1 MALVAVASSE
11 ELARFEREILPIFQ
25 SRCVACHGS
34 GEPMAGLDLQ
44 TLESLLKGSTN
55 GPVILQGWSDK
66 SILIRKVSSRAMP
79 PPGAGEPLE
88 ETQIRTLRNWIDTA
102 RFNVRSE
109 QAGSERETFS
119 AAEAP
124 PITEQDRLYWAFR
137 KPVAQ
142 PVPEVKN
149 KRRVR
154 TPIDKFVL
162 SKLEAEGLSFS
173 PDAPKVTLMRR
184 AYLDLIGLPPA
195 PEEIDAFLADTKP
208 QAYERL
214 IDRLLASPHYGER
227 WGRHWLDAAGYTDIT
242 GFDAG
247 PESYGLFDGIWR
259 YRDYVVRSF
268 NNDKP
273 YDVFLTEQL
282 AGDELVDWRSAEKY
296 TPEIVELLTAT
307 GYLRSVYDRTDAD
320 IVNLLV
326 ERYDVL
332 FGLMEKVSTNLIG
345 LTLGC
350 ARCHSHKYDPIPQ
363 RDYYRFLSLFTAA
376 YNPTDWKQPKN
387 RFLPNVSK
395 ADEKEIARH
404 NAEIDGPLAKLNEEL
419 THLRRPYEE
428 RLLDTKLQELPQ
440 EIRADTKATL
450 ETAEEERTRFQEF
463 LFKKFQEKLDVTSE
477 EVDKVLTEED
487 KRAGENLEEK
497 IKTLEGY
504 RRSFEKVQALWDVGS
519 PPPIR
524 LLQRGAV
531 ESPGPRVRPGF
542 LTVLSPPES
551 RMLYVLASSRA
562 KPADFGWLW
571 PAG

>member
-1 MALVAVASSE
+1 
-11 ELARFEREILPIFQ
+11 
-25 SRCVACHGS
+25 
-34 GEPMAGLDLQ
+34 
-44 TLESLLKGSTN
+44 
-55 GPVILQGWSDK
+55 
-66 SILIRKVSSRAMP
+66 MP
-79 PPGAGEPLE
+79 A
-88 ETQIRTLRNWIDTA
+88 
-102 RFNVRSE
+102 
-109 QAGSERETFS
+109 
-119 AAEAP
+119 
-124 PITEQDRLYWAFR
+124 
-137 KPVAQ
+137 
-142 PVPEVKN
+142 VKN

-195 PEEIDAFLADTKP
+195 PEEIDAFLANTKP

-242 GFDAG
+242 GFDAV

-332 FGLMEKVSTNLIG
+332 FGLMEKVSTNLVG

-350 ARCHSHKYDPIPQ
+350 ARCLAINTIPFPSETTIDFCLCSPPPTTRRIEATQ
-363 RDYYRFLSLFTAA
+363 EPFLA
-376 YNPTDWKQPKN
+376 
-387 RFLPNVSK
+387 NVSK
-395 ADEKEIARH
+395 ADEEEIARH
-404 NAEIDGPLAKLNEEL
+404 NAEIDRPLEKLKEEL

-428 RLLDTKLQELPQ
+428 RLLDTKLQELPPRDSGRHQSGSRNTGRGAERSSGVPFQ
-440 EIRADTKATL
+440 EIPRGSWTSHPRKW
-450 ETAEEERTRFQEF
+450 TRF
-463 LFKKFQEKLDVTSE
+463 
-477 EVDKVLTEED
+477 
-487 KRAGENLEEK
+487 
-497 IKTLEGY
+497 
-504 RRSFEKVQALWDVGS
+504 
-519 PPPIR
+519 
-524 LLQRGAV
+524 
-531 ESPGPRVRPGF
+531 
-542 LTVLSPPES
+542 
-551 RMLYVLASSRA
+551 
-562 KPADFGWLW
+562 
-571 PAG
+571 